1 MKIIH
6 VADINY
12 VRTVVSV
19 MPTMYNMRCVYNLSV
34 MICRRY
40 KSSQADSDLPTILQD
55 CLRLMRSEQ
64 FFLTLSNLTGLSLH
78 PMAASDDEDS
88 DDDDSVSA
96 STHDAKS
103 AACANPGKFLVFI
116 NIAKEIWL
124 KLLWWIVL
132 IHITSAA
139 WLQIEMSAFE

>member
-1 MKIIH
+1 ML
-6 VADINY
+6 
-12 VRTVVSV
+12 S
-19 MPTMYNMRCVYNLSV
+19 MYNMRCVCNFSF

-78 PMAASDDEDS
+78 PMAASDDDAS
-88 DDDDSVSA
+88 DDDDSPTA

-103 AACANPGKFLVFI
+103 TACANPGKFLVCI
-116 NIAKEIWL
+116 DIAKEIWL

-132 IHITSAA
+132 IPITSAA